1 MIKIW
6 RWTVPFVSS
15 DSLYGLMSDD
25 PELLLSTGRWF
36 SFKEPSEDP
45 TDPTVSDKWRSR
57 YKIDIHV
64 NSVQSQLV
72 YILYK
77 AWPEHINLLRF
88 LSVLPAY

>member
-1 MIKIW
+1 MHNSIEYKTLFLYENAKDSNMIRIRKWII
-6 RWTVPFVSS
+6 PFVSS

-57 YKIDIHV
+57 YEIHIHFS
-64 NSVQSQLV
+64 SVQS
-72 YILYK
+72 
-77 AWPEHINLLRF
+77 
-88 LSVLPAY
+88 